1 MQWASNST
9 WVEPEI
15 GNNIAI
21 CIRVIDLGTQKN
33 EYQGK
38 TTWKRQSMVI
48 WELPEQKDG
57 EEKPITIS
65 KFYTATLSEKSNL
78 RHDLENWRGR
88 PFTPEELGG
97 FEVKNIIG
105 KPCLLNLVR
114 NDKGKVKIG
123 AVSSILKGMPIPKPT
138 HETYIYDLDA
148 PDPKVW
154 EMLSD
159 GIKAIIERSRER
171 TGEPESL
178 QQGNITGDIAGIAP
192 DDDGIPF

>member
-1 MQWASNST
+1 MQWASNSN

-65 KFYTATLSEKSNL
+65 KFYNATLSEKSAVLLL
-78 RHDLENWRGR
+78 RQ
-88 PFTPEELGG
+88 F
-97 FEVKNIIG
+97 
-105 KPCLLNLVR
+105 
-114 NDKGKVKIG
+114 
-123 AVSSILKGMPIPKPT
+123 
-138 HETYIYDLDA
+138 
-148 PDPKVW
+148 
-154 EMLSD
+154 
-159 GIKAIIERSRER
+159 
-171 TGEPESL
+171 
-178 QQGNITGDIAGIAP
+178 P
-192 DDDGIPF
+192 DDH

>member
-1 MQWASNST
+1 MQWASNSN

-65 KFYTATLSEKSNL
+65 KFYNATLSEKSNL

-114 NDKGKVKIG
+114 SDKGKVKIG
-123 AVSSILKGMPIPKPT
+123 AVSSVPKGMTIPKRT
-138 HETYIYDLDA
+138 HETFIYDLDA
-148 PDPKVW
+148 PDPDVW
-154 EMLSD
+154 EALSD
-159 GIKAIIERSRER
+159 GIKSMIERSRER
-171 TGEPESL
+171 TGEPEQP
-178 QQGNITGDIAGIAP
+178 QQHTNGAASSIAP
-192 DDDGIPF
+192 SDDEIPF

>member
-65 KFYTATLSEKSNL
+65 KFYTATLSDKSNL

-88 PFTPEELGG
+88 PFTPEELNG

-123 AVSSILKGMPIPKPT
+123 AVSFILKGMTAPKPEYYL
-138 HETYIYDLDA
+138 H
-148 PDPKVW
+148 
-154 EMLSD
+154 
-159 GIKAIIERSRER
+159 
-171 TGEPESL
+171 
-178 QQGNITGDIAGIAP
+178 
-192 DDDGIPF
+192 

>member
-1 MQWASNST
+1 
-9 WVEPEI
+9 
-15 GNNIAI
+15 
-21 CIRVIDLGTQKN
+21 
-33 EYQGK
+33 
-38 TTWKRQSMVI
+38 MVI
-48 WELPEQKDG
+48 WELPDQKDG

-65 KFYTATLSEKSNL
+65 KFYTATLSDKSNL

-123 AVSSILKGMPIPKPT
+123 AVSSILKGMSVPKPT
-138 HETYIYDLDA
+138 HATYIYDLDA
-148 PDPKVW
+148 PDPDVW

-159 GIKAIIERSRER
+159 GIKSMIERSRER
-171 TGEPESL
+171 SGEADSSQAATIDAPARG
-178 QQGNITGDIAGIAP
+178 QQD